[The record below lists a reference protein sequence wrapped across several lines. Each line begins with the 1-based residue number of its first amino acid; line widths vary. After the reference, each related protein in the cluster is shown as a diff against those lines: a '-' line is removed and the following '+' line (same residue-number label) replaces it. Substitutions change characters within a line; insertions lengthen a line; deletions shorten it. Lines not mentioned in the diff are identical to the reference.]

1 MTLIALMKKND
12 KTLGPILGSR
22 NGLKCTEM
30 DASFKIFLGEGEAS
44 QALGCFSTSW
54 ASPPP

>member
-30 DASFKIFLGEGEAS
+30 DASFKIFLGGEGEAS
-44 QALGCFSTSW
+44 QALGCFSPS
-54 ASPPP
+54 